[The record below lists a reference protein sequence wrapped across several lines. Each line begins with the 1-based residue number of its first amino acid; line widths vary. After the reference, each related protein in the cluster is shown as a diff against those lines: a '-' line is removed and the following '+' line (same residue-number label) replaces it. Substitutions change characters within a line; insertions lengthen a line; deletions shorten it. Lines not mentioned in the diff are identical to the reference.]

1 MTGTMSSFGPAFP
14 GFNVPKGR
22 RHDPAEDLIALPG
35 NLQTFFVQP
44 PQLPYQQGRIP
55 GMAPQ

>member
-1 MTGTMSSFGPAFP
+1 MSGFGPTFP
-14 GFNVPKGR
+14 GFNVPKR
-22 RHDPAEDLIALPG
+22 CRHDPAENLIALPG

-55 GMAPQ
+55 GTAPQ

>member
-1 MTGTMSSFGPAFP
+1 MPGFGPAFP

-22 RHDPAEDLIALPG
+22 RHDPAENLIALPG

-55 GMAPQ
+55 GTAPQ